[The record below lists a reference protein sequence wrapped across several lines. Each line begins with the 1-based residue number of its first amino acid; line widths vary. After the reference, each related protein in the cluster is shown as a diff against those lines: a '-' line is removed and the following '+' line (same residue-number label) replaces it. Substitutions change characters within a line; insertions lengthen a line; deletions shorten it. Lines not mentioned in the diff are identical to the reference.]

1 MSMKVVKPGLLT
13 TVQDTGRT
21 GYQKYGVLG
30 SGAMDT
36 ISLRIANLL
45 AGNQEKEAGL
55 EITLMGPGPSFEFS
69 EPAVIAVTGADFAL
83 HINGSP
89 PSMETGFDKGKQ
101 RRLIRAVQ
109 DGEPRLSRRRGD
121 LTCPPSWKAKARMSE
136 RGSAVLRKSGAKD
149 DGAARPYDAM
159 FGINRVPSERFFRTA
174 WFLSA

>member
-69 EPAVIAVTGADFAL
+69 EPAVIAVTGADFAF
-83 HINGSP
+83 HINGEP
-89 PSMETGFDKGKQ
+89 APLWKPV
-101 RRLIRAVQ
+101 LIKENSVVSFGPCKMGSRAYLAVA
-109 DGEPRLSRRRGD
+109 GD
-121 LTCPPSWKAKARMSE
+121 LTCPPSWKAKAHMSE
-136 RGSAVLRKSGAKD
+136 RGSAAF
-149 DGAARPYDAM
+149 AE
-159 FGINRVPSERFFRTA
+159 ERCKKMMSCR
-174 WFLSA
+174 SAV

>member
-55 EITLMGPGPSFEFS
+55 EITLM
-69 EPAVIAVTGADFAL
+69 D
-83 HINGSP
+83 
-89 PSMETGFDKGKQ
+89 
-101 RRLIRAVQ
+101 
-109 DGEPRLSRRRGD
+109 
-121 LTCPPSWKAKARMSE
+121 
-136 RGSAVLRKSGAKD
+136 
-149 DGAARPYDAM
+149 AA
-159 FGINRVPSERFFRTA
+159 
-174 WFLSA
+174 FL

>member
-55 EITLMGPGPSFEFS
+55 EITLMAGLPLNFQNLRLLPSRELISPF
-69 EPAVIAVTGADFAL
+69 IL
-83 HINGSP
+83 MGSP
-89 PSMETGFDKGKQ
+89 PLCG
-101 RRLIRAVQ
+101 
-109 DGEPRLSRRRGD
+109 
-121 LTCPPSWKAKARMSE
+121 
-136 RGSAVLRKSGAKD
+136 
-149 DGAARPYDAM
+149 
-159 FGINRVPSERFFRTA
+159 NRF
-174 WFLSA
+174 

>member
-55 EITLMGPGPSFEFS
+55 EITLMGPGLPLNFQNLRLLLSRELISPF
-69 EPAVIAVTGADFAL
+69 IL
-83 HINGSP
+83 MGSP
-89 PSMETGFDKGKQ
+89 PLCG
-101 RRLIRAVQ
+101 
-109 DGEPRLSRRRGD
+109 
-121 LTCPPSWKAKARMSE
+121 
-136 RGSAVLRKSGAKD
+136 
-149 DGAARPYDAM
+149 
-159 FGINRVPSERFFRTA
+159 NRF
-174 WFLSA
+174 